1 LAAVFPLCRAR
12 REYRVFQKLLGMV
25 PHLEERIIE
34 CSNEEAMGISDLVR
48 LSNSNLVSSTSLLLQ
63 IQKGVSSAR
72 SDDTKSLKGAVLDWI
87 TPRDVPLNPPLSRNV
102 KTNRGFHHNAT
113 GVLLCPAGADWNDA
127 E

>member
-1 LAAVFPLCRAR
+1 MKICKSNLLDWPRFSRRVR

-72 SDDTKSLKGAVLDWI
+72 SD
-87 TPRDVPLNPPLSRNV
+87 
-102 KTNRGFHHNAT
+102 
-113 GVLLCPAGADWNDA
+113 